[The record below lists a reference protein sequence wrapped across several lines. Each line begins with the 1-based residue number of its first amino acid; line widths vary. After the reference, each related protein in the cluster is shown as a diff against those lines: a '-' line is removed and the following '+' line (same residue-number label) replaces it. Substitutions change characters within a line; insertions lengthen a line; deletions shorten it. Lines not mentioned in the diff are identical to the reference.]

1 MWRPRL
7 VRALEGATLRRVAR
21 QYQRIHT
28 ARVPPTAAFRSG
40 SRLLVA
46 IGIGFGAGA
55 GAKTYIQAHTLILEA
70 PGSLTSE
77 ERLLEESEREWEE
90 IHNEVD
96 SERNIFHRIWRS
108 IWIPF
113 RRWVVEPIATGI
125 RFVHLLL
132 IFTPVLLAIP
142 MVFLGGKTGDERRGA
157 LLWYRFLVNQME
169 LAGPTFIKLGQWAAS
184 RTDICPDAMCDLM
197 SKLHSN
203 VSAHPLWQTK
213 RIIRKAFGGRKF
225 DDIFEEFQEKPLGVG
240 AIAQVYKATLKKDL
254 LSDRE
259 DGTKRK
265 RSLTP
270 LVVQTIPATRPSTSV
285 AIKVLHP
292 RVEKTVHRD
301 LRIMKFFARALNAI
315 PTLEWFSFPDEVDQF
330 SEMMRLQLDLRI
342 EANNLSQ
349 FRENFRER
357 SQVTFP
363 FPYHEYTTR
372 SVLIEEYAHGLPL
385 SSFLENGKGVYNQD
399 LADTGLDAFLHMLL
413 LDNFV
418 HADLHPG
425 NIMVRFYKTE
435 ERPFLHQMKEILTAW
450 TVGNKRDMQIHDDR
464 ATDEVVTRMKPL
476 RKDSVAW
483 RAELEK
489 LADEGYRP
497 QLIFIDTGL
506 VTELNDV
513 NRRNFLDLFTA
524 VAQFDGHKAGQ
535 LMCERCRTPA
545 AVIGA
550 DIFALKMQHLVL
562 NVKSQ
567 TFALGKIKI
576 GDVLQRVLAMVR
588 EHHVRME
595 GDFINVV
602 LSILLLE
609 GIGRQL
615 NPELDLF
622 RAAIPFLRQAGAQSA
637 GIAAKGA
644 HAGTGGGMGGN
655 VGLAGA
661 ADTTT
666 WLKVWIGLELRE
678 MFFAS
683 TAAAE
688 VDKMISYDFLSPN
701 V

>member
-1 MWRPRL
+1 MAIGLGLGAGTCGAVVLHSRTTLHLDAPPQSNTTATTGSL
-7 VRALEGATLRRVAR
+7 ATL
-21 QYQRIHT
+21 T
-28 ARVPPTAAFRSG
+28 N
-40 SRLLVA
+40 
-46 IGIGFGAGA
+46 
-55 GAKTYIQAHTLILEA
+55 
-70 PGSLTSE
+70 E

-96 SERNIFHRIWRS
+96 SQRNLLYRAWRS
-108 IWIPF
+108 VWIPF
-113 RRWVVEPIATGI
+113 RRWVFEPIATGF

-142 MVFLGGKTGDERRGA
+142 MVFLGNKTGGAGERRGA

-169 LAGPTFIKLGQWAAS
+169 MAGPTFIKLGQWAAS
-184 RTDICPDAMCDLM
+184 RTDIFPDAMCDLM

-259 DGTKRK
+259 DGGTKRK
-265 RSLTP
+265 RRLTP
-270 LVVQTIPATRPSTSV
+270 LVVQTVPVTRPSGSV

-301 LRIMKFFARALNAI
+301 LRIMKFFAKALNAI

-385 SSFLENGKGVYNQD
+385 STFLENGKGVYNQD

-425 NIMVRFYKTE
+425 NIMVRFYRTE
-435 ERPFLHQMKEILTAW
+435 TRPFLHQMKEILTAW
-450 TVGNKRDMQIHDDR
+450 TVGAPHRDMQIHDDV
-464 ATDEVVTRMKPL
+464 ATDEVVSRMKPL
-476 RKDSVAW
+476 KKDTALW

-489 LADEGYRP
+489 LAEEGYRP

-535 LMCERCRTPA
+535 LMCERCRTPS
-545 AVIGA
+545 AVIQP

-588 EHHVRME
+588 DHHVRME

-615 NPELDLF
+615 NPDLDLF
-622 RAAIPFLRQAGAQSA
+622 KAAIPFLRQAGAQSA
-637 GIAAKGA
+637 GL
-644 HAGTGGGMGGN
+644 GGKASSGSN
-655 VGLAGA
+655 IGLATG
-661 ADTTT
+661 DTAT

-683 TAAAE
+683 TSTAE
-688 VDKMISYDFLSPN
+688 IDSMLQHDTFSPN

>member
-1 MWRPRL
+1 
-7 VRALEGATLRRVAR
+7 
-21 QYQRIHT
+21 
-28 ARVPPTAAFRSG
+28 
-40 SRLLVA
+40 
-46 IGIGFGAGA
+46 
-55 GAKTYIQAHTLILEA
+55 
-70 PGSLTSE
+70 
-77 ERLLEESEREWEE
+77 
-90 IHNEVD
+90 
-96 SERNIFHRIWRS
+96 
-108 IWIPF
+108 
-113 RRWVVEPIATGI
+113 
-125 RFVHLLL
+125 
-132 IFTPVLLAIP
+132 
-142 MVFLGGKTGDERRGA
+142 MVFLGTRVKGTGDTAGA
-157 LLWYRFLVNQME
+157 LFWYRFLVHQME

-184 RTDICPDAMCDLM
+184 RTDIFPDAMCDLM

-225 DDIFEEFQEKPLGVG
+225 DEIFEEFDDKPLGVG
-240 AIAQVYKATLKKDL
+240 AIAQVYKAKLKKDL
-254 LSDRE
+254 LPDHAASA
-259 DGTKRK
+259 GSKKKRA
-265 RSLTP
+265 LTP
-270 LVVQTIPATRPSTSV
+270 LVVQTLPESRPSNSV

-301 LRIMKFFARALNAI
+301 LRIMKFFAQALNSI
-315 PTLEWFSFPDEVDQF
+315 PTLEWFSFPDEVAQF

-385 SSFLENGKGVYNQD
+385 SHFLEVGSGVYNND

-425 NIMVRFYKTE
+425 NIMVRFFKAQDK
-435 ERPFLHQMKEILTAW
+435 PFLKQMQEIFYGW
-450 TVGNKRDMQIHDDR
+450 THPNARHDFQIHDDA
-464 ATDEVVTRMKPL
+464 ATDEVVARMKPL
-476 RKDSVAW
+476 RRQAVEW

-489 LADEGYRP
+489 LHEEGYRP

-506 VTELNDV
+506 VTELNDI

-524 VAQFDGHKAGQ
+524 VAQFDGHRAGQ
-535 LMCERCRTPA
+535 LMCERCRTPS
-545 AVIGA
+545 AVLNG

-567 TFALGKIKI
+567 TFSLGKIKI
-576 GDVLQRVLAMVR
+576 GDVLQRVLSMVR
-588 EHHVRME
+588 DHHVRME

-622 RAAIPFLRQAGAQSA
+622 RAAIPFLRQAGKQSA
-637 GIAAKGA
+637 NLADPGKGGLL
-644 HAGTGGGMGGN
+644 GTATGDNLGSK
-655 VGLAGA
+655 
-661 ADTTT
+661 TT

-683 TAAAE
+683 TSSKE
-688 VDKMISYDFLSPN
+688 IDSMVSHDFLAPN